1 GTTPR
6 TNDGKPLTTLLG
18 EEIIAAGYYDFT
30 RLTPTGDGASFRY
43 STPDQNGKVYITG
56 VDINFTDNLFGDNS
70 VTVGT
75 IVDPGVPVSVLPELG
90 NDTVLSGI
98 GLNAIVPNFFNGLN
112 TVNDPSRYTGTGTSM
127 TPGPGGGLDLI
138 GSGGGND
145 GSLAAMAL
153 MGGGGAGG
161 SGEGQGLQN
170 QRRGDGQGEADGDG
184 NANGLGGNGQQPGA
198 GAGGEG
204 LSAMKLGG
212 QDVARIPRD
221 RGMALQP
228 LIDALAGKGDGD
240 KPGSFVLSR
249 LQEGSLMGNH
259 LLDAL
264 ALGAGVTYGLY
275 APRVAAVG
283 QRGLKKLVTQVK
295 RATGMGV
302 AAAAV
307 KDQRVISVF
316 AMRLDNGTERLVAAR
331 VSSDG
336 LTIVAQQDLPSGAGV
351 DTPGSQAQVDYGT
364 RQLLDRLRGSGIG
377 QTDQVLLDPRLQNQA
392 TLVQSLGDSTDLLL
406 TRNLESGVARCSPE
420 QQAALHNQPL
430 PEQHPLA
437 ELLQQRIASYGR
449 VMPPPQAAVATMV
462 ELGIA
467 LAANPPTVS

>member
-1 GTTPR
+1 
-6 TNDGKPLTTLLG
+6 
-18 EEIIAAGYYDFT
+18 
-30 RLTPTGDGASFRY
+30 
-43 STPDQNGKVYITG
+43 
-56 VDINFTDNLFGDNS
+56 
-70 VTVGT
+70 
-75 IVDPGVPVSVLPELG
+75 
-90 NDTVLSGI
+90 
-98 GLNAIVPNFFNGLN
+98 
-112 TVNDPSRYTGTGTSM
+112 
-127 TPGPGGGLDLI
+127 
-138 GSGGGND
+138 
-145 GSLAAMAL
+145 
-153 MGGGGAGG
+153 
-161 SGEGQGLQN
+161 
-170 QRRGDGQGEADGDG
+170 
-184 NANGLGGNGQQPGA
+184 
-198 GAGGEG
+198 
-204 LSAMKLGG
+204 MKLGG
-212 QDVARIPRD
+212 QDAARIPRD

-275 APRVAAVG
+275 APRAATMG

-295 RATGMGV
+295 RVTGIGV
-302 AAAAV
+302 AAVTV

-316 AMRLDNGTERLVAAR
+316 AMRLDNGSERLVAAR

-336 LTIVAQQDLPSGAGV
+336 LTIMAQQDLPSGAGV

-377 QTDQVLLDPRLQNQA
+377 QADQVLLDPRLQNQ
-392 TLVQSLGDSTDLLL
+392 TSLLRGLGDSTDLLL

-420 QQAALHNQPL
+420 QQAALQQWLQAPNQPL